1 MKDFRNVLRSW
12 YLSFQKYEKLQ
23 TLLYCNSRQNDQS
36 IQDSFKKIL
45 LKKLS
50 VSRGI
55 RTLDIRGRTRK
66 YCNFSFKNEYNL
78 EYYKV
83 SNFNSNSLTFPIHNH
98 LRNFYNST
106 IF

>member
-23 TLLYCNSRQNDQS
+23 TLHYCNSRQNDQS

-55 RTLDIRGRTRK
+55 RTLDIRGEDTEVLQ
-66 YCNFSFKNEYNL
+66 FQF
-78 EYYKV
+78 
-83 SNFNSNSLTFPIHNH
+83 
-98 LRNFYNST
+98 
-106 IF
+106 